1 MQSPSMLVKSKDV
14 QPLQV
19 LGTQVRFLCEAHST
33 NNVWSL
39 MEVTLP
45 EDAGPP
51 PHTHE
56 WDEAYFVTE
65 GDVEF
70 RVGDQRFTATVGDF
84 VYTPGGV
91 VHGFRGAS
99 QRSARVLIFDAPAH
113 AHFDPR
119 VAEEPFECEDEP
131 DVDDE
136 DPVLWAPIR
145 SARQTATRSKLGYLN
160 DPDAGSS
167 LRPAH
172 SAQIHR
178 LPRLSGGA
186 P

>member
-1 MQSPSMLVKSKDV
+1 MRSFTTSRYAEGIVCQVYRRARLVVGQRHCVARQHGNSR
-14 QPLQV
+14 PAAARFPEMNV
-19 LGTQVRFLCEAHST
+19 L
-33 NNVWSL
+33 
-39 MEVTLP
+39 
-45 EDAGPP
+45 
-51 PHTHE
+51 
-56 WDEAYFVTE
+56 
-65 GDVEF
+65 
-70 RVGDQRFTATVGDF
+70 
-84 VYTPGGV
+84 VY
-91 VHGFRGAS
+91 
-99 QRSARVLIFDAPAH
+99 H